1 MICSSRG
8 PKVTY
13 SDILYIIFALHGETA
28 IILVFCNPMTSIIW
42 LRETTVEDGTAIT
55 MIIPMNLENPG
66 KALQFRYK
74 RSNKISP
81 LDRPHSVQCLN

>member
-8 PKVTY
+8 PITY

-28 IILVFCNPMTSIIW
+28 IILGFCNPMTSIIW

-55 MIIPMNLENPG
+55 MIIPMNLENSG

-74 RSNKISP
+74 RSNKSP
-81 LDRPHSVQCLN
+81 LDRPLSVQCLN